1 MAVSPT
7 INPVLQQS
15 ATIELFSHAGAPQSC
30 IPNCPVKGMASEPSQ
45 GNSQVQG
52 TQRYSIPTF
61 LLPLALLFILQYF
74 AIPTSFIVTYHR
86 AQTSRIHSRS
96 FVGMAPC
103 VLTRM
108 RSPKSQERTL
118 MSINS
123 HSHSFAFSST

>member
-52 TQRYSIPTF
+52 TQQYSIPTF
-61 LLPLALLFILQYF
+61 LLPFGLIIHFTILCHTHLIYRNLSLCSDFKDPFQKLHGNSSMCPYQN
-74 AIPTSFIVTYHR
+74 A
-86 AQTSRIHSRS
+86 
-96 FVGMAPC
+96 
-103 VLTRM
+103 
-108 RSPKSQERTL
+108 KS
-118 MSINS
+118 
-123 HSHSFAFSST
+123 